1 MKHVIISTLEFS
13 KEKKYIHS
21 FVDGQESLLMFILTL
36 HSNKSDR
43 LLIIQAI
50 VTKNLQK
57 NLDDP
62 FFVKIF
68 ITVTVAAEL

>member
-1 MKHVIISTLEFS
+1 LEFS

-21 FVDGQESLLMFILTL
+21 FVDGQEALLMLILTL

-50 VTKNLQK
+50 VSKN
-57 NLDDP
+57 
-62 FFVKIF
+62 
-68 ITVTVAAEL
+68 